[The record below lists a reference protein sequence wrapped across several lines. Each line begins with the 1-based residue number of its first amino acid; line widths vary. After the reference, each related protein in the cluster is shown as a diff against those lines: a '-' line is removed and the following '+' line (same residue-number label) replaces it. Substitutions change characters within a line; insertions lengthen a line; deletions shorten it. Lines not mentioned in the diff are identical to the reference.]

1 MELIKNLPEVFEQF
15 AEQRKH
21 SFLAVRELKEKG
33 TPIVGVFCTYLPQEM
48 VLAAGAVPV
57 GLCSMSDETI
67 GEAER
72 VLPRNLCPLIKSSYG
87 FAATDKCP
95 FFYFSDLIIGETTC
109 DGKKKMYE
117 YLGKIKPVFVMELP
131 NSQSESGMK
140 LWKEEMLHLKE
151 VLEEKLEVEIAEE
164 KIREAIRIKNEDRAA
179 LKELSYLMSANP
191 APMLGQDMFK
201 VLYGASYKFDKE
213 QSIAELLAV
222 TARIKQEY
230 SEGKML
236 TKRPR
241 ILVTG
246 SPMGGAAEKVIRAIE
261 ANGAVVVCFE
271 SCSGMKAI
279 DTNVDESNPDVYEAM
294 AEKYLSI
301 GCSCMSPNSNR
312 FELLGRV
319 IDEFKVDAVVV
330 MVLQACH
337 TYNVE
342 TYGVKQFVNQEKEIP
357 YMSLETDYSQ
367 SDLGQLNTRMA
378 AFIEML

>member
-1 MELIKNLPEVFEQF
+1 M
-15 AEQRKH
+15 
-21 SFLAVRELKEKG
+21 
-33 TPIVGVFCTYLPQEM
+33 
-48 VLAAGAVPV
+48 
-57 GLCSMSDETI
+57 
-67 GEAER
+67 
-72 VLPRNLCPLIKSSYG
+72 
-87 FAATDKCP
+87 
-95 FFYFSDLIIGETTC
+95 
-109 DGKKKMYE
+109 
-117 YLGKIKPVFVMELP
+117 
-131 NSQSESGMK
+131 
-140 LWKEEMLHLKE
+140 
-151 VLEEKLEVEIAEE
+151 LEEKLEVEITEE
-164 KIREAIRIKNEDRAA
+164 KIREAIRIKNEERAA

-213 QSIAELLAV
+213 QSIAELRAV

-301 GCSCMSPNSNR
+301 GCSCMSPNPNR
-312 FELLGRV
+312 FELLSRL
-319 IDEFKVDAVVV
+319 IDEFKVDAVVD

>member
-21 SFLAVRELKEKG
+21 SFLAVKELKEKG

-140 LWKEEMLHLKE
+140 LWKEEMLH
-151 VLEEKLEVEIAEE
+151 
-164 KIREAIRIKNEDRAA
+164 
-179 LKELSYLMSANP
+179 
-191 APMLGQDMFK
+191 
-201 VLYGASYKFDKE
+201 
-213 QSIAELLAV
+213 
-222 TARIKQEY
+222 
-230 SEGKML
+230 
-236 TKRPR
+236 
-241 ILVTG
+241 
-246 SPMGGAAEKVIRAIE
+246 
-261 ANGAVVVCFE
+261 
-271 SCSGMKAI
+271 
-279 DTNVDESNPDVYEAM
+279 
-294 AEKYLSI
+294 
-301 GCSCMSPNSNR
+301 
-312 FELLGRV
+312 
-319 IDEFKVDAVVV
+319 
-330 MVLQACH
+330 
-337 TYNVE
+337 
-342 TYGVKQFVNQEKEIP
+342 
-357 YMSLETDYSQ
+357 
-367 SDLGQLNTRMA
+367 
-378 AFIEML
+378 

>member
-1 MELIKNLPEVFEQF
+1 MELIQNLPEVFEKF
-15 AEQRKH
+15 AEQRKQ
-21 SFLAVRELKEKG
+21 SFLAVKKLKENG

-48 VLAAGAVPV
+48 VLAAGAAPV

-117 YLGKIKPVFVMELP
+117 YLEKIKPVFVMELP

-140 LWKEEMLHLKE
+140 LWKEEMFRLKH
-151 VLEEKLEVEIAEE
+151 VLEEKLDVTITEE
-164 KIREAIRIKNEDRAA
+164 KLREAVHIKNEERSA
-179 LKELSYLMSANP
+179 LKKLSYLMTADP

-201 VLYGASYKFDKE
+201 VLYGASYKFDKRE
-213 QSIAELLAV
+213 SIREIQAV
-222 TARIKQEY
+222 TAQIKKEY
-230 SEGKML
+230 HEGKML
-236 TKRPR
+236 EKRPR

-246 SPMGGAAEKVIRAIE
+246 SPMGGAAEKVVRAIE

-271 SCSGMKAI
+271 CCSGMKAI
-279 DTNVDESNPDVYEAM
+279 DTNVDESNPDVYEAL

-301 GCSCMSPNSNR
+301 GCSCMSPNPNR
-312 FELLGRV
+312 FELLGRL
-319 IDEFKVDAVVV
+319 IDEFKVDAVVD

-357 YMSLETDYSQ
+357 YMSVETDYSQ